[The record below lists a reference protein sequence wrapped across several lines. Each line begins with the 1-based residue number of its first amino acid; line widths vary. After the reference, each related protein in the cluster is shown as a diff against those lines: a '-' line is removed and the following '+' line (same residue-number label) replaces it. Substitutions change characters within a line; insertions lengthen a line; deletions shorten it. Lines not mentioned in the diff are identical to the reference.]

1 MIQKQPLDAWKIKTL
16 GDHALQFSLPAL
28 MDSTIAAQIKDL
40 NHFMV
45 SQQLPFIKDLIPAYH
60 TLTLIYDIEILER
73 PLSFAQTILKEFL
86 DAKGRGIINAF
97 NANNS
102 NAGEDKNII
111 RIPVCYDISLGIDL
125 ELLSI
130 EKNSSPQEIIQIHTN
145 QIYQVYCIGFL
156 PGFAYMGK
164 VDSSIQ
170 SPRHATPRPLVMA
183 GSVGIAGEQTG
194 IYPMNSPGGWKIIGR
209 TPRPIFN
216 KEVAPY
222 ASFKMGDQVQFY
234 SISIEEFTK
243 QNEYENEH
251 T

>member
-28 MDSTIAAQIKDL
+28 MDPTIAAQIKDL
-40 NHFMV
+40 NQFMV
-45 SQQLPFIKDLIPAYH
+45 AQQLPFIKDLIPAYH
-60 TLTLIYDIEILER
+60 TLTLIYDIEELER

-86 DAKGRGIINAF
+86 DTKGRGIINTF

-102 NAGEDKNII
+102 NTGEDKNII

-125 ELLSI
+125 ELLAQ
-130 EKNSSPQEIIQIHTN
+130 EKNSNSQEIIQIHTN

-243 QNEYENEH
+243 QNEYANEH